1 MSEGHRNEYLS
12 RIHRAQDFIE
22 KNLAQKLT
30 LEEIAHAASFSPY
43 HFHRIFSAIT
53 GETLYQFILRLRL
66 EKAAGLLC
74 QDVDRPVTD
83 IALDVGFGSSAT
95 FARAFLAAFGMS
107 ATDFRKN
114 RKMDRKDGK
123 ANADA
128 DPYLDD
134 RTPSPQARRANMNRI
149 PAKEPASIEV
159 RDMPAKTLAYL
170 RHVGPYAGQ
179 AGLFERLWGQF
190 FQWAGPRGLIGRPGA
205 EMICIFHDN
214 PEITEQD
221 KLRISLGVTVDPG
234 TATSPPVGLLDLPA
248 GKYVAARYE
257 IDPSDYPAAWT
268 YVMGVWIPQS
278 GYQPDDRPCYECYL
292 NDPKSHPQG
301 KHIVELRVGIKPL

>member
-95 FARAFLAAFGMS
+95 FARAFLAAFGM
-107 ATDFRKN
+107 
-114 RKMDRKDGK
+114 
-123 ANADA
+123 
-128 DPYLDD
+128 
-134 RTPSPQARRANMNRI
+134 
-149 PAKEPASIEV
+149 
-159 RDMPAKTLAYL
+159 
-170 RHVGPYAGQ
+170 
-179 AGLFERLWGQF
+179 
-190 FQWAGPRGLIGRPGA
+190 
-205 EMICIFHDN
+205 
-214 PEITEQD
+214 
-221 KLRISLGVTVDPG
+221 
-234 TATSPPVGLLDLPA
+234 
-248 GKYVAARYE
+248 
-257 IDPSDYPAAWT
+257 
-268 YVMGVWIPQS
+268 
-278 GYQPDDRPCYECYL
+278 
-292 NDPKSHPQG
+292 
-301 KHIVELRVGIKPL
+301 